1 MYIHESKIRIYD
13 GSRITEIEWIVGPIP
28 IEDNLGKEI
37 IVRYDTDIQSDA
49 TFYSDSNGREV
60 LEHKRDYRPSWNYIV
75 YENVSGNYY
84 PIPSR
89 IWIKDNQ
96 RQLTI
101 PTDRSEDGSSMHDG
115 SIELM
120 VHRRTLHD
128 DFLLVKHFLLLE
140 PPESSAFYHRNI
152 AQRIFMSPL
161 GTYALPNVFYDDYT
175 NSYRQIWS
183 AFTEPLPYNVYLLTF
198 DQLPAKIFLIRVEHY
213 FELNEDEIFSKPVQF
228 DLQILFNRLGK
239 ISELLEL
246 TLGDNLPLSE
256 MKRLVWTTN
265 NNESSYWQPTGMKK
279 KCIYL
284 NRYI

>member
-1 MYIHESKIRIYD
+1 MCGTSHGRPPNISVTSTEIRIYD

-101 PTDRSEDGSSMHDG
+101 PT
-115 SIELM
+115 
-120 VHRRTLHD
+120 
-128 DFLLVKHFLLLE
+128 
-140 PPESSAFYHRNI
+140 
-152 AQRIFMSPL
+152 
-161 GTYALPNVFYDDYT
+161 
-175 NSYRQIWS
+175 
-183 AFTEPLPYNVYLLTF
+183 
-198 DQLPAKIFLIRVEHY
+198 
-213 FELNEDEIFSKPVQF
+213 
-228 DLQILFNRLGK
+228 GK
-239 ISELLEL
+239 MSELLEL

-265 NNESSYWQPTGMKK
+265 NNESSYWQPTDSNFFTSTVVT
-279 KCIYL
+279 L
-284 NRYI
+284 NPMEIKNFQVALQ